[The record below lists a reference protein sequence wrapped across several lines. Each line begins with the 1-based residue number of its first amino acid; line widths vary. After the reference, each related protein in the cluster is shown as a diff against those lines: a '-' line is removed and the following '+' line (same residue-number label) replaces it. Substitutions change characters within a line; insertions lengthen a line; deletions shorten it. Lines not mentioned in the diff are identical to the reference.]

1 MICCMIYFSYYFY
14 DSFCKRPRTRGK
26 KLKRNTLRLKFVK
39 KKKNRS
45 LALLLT
51 VSVAVT
57 L

>member
-45 LALLLT
+45 LALLLS